1 MPHIQ
6 IDINKTLNVAD
17 KKNLAREVNAV
28 FAEVMATGTDHISL
42 SLREFDTWNLSLGRV
57 SNPEAGV
64 ALVNADIRAGR
75 SLQQR
80 RSLALGII
88 NVLNRLLGIP
98 PSHMYVTLTEHPGE
112 DFHLYE
118 RYLASWQPGENP
130 LHD

>member
-6 IDINKTLNVAD
+6 IDINKTLSVAD
-17 KKNLAREVNAV
+17 KQTLARDVNAV

-80 RSLALGII
+80 RSLTLGII
-88 NVLNRLLGIP
+88 EVLNQLLGIP

-118 RYLASWQPGENP
+118 RYLASWQPGEKP